1 MEYKTTHESIASQED
16 KPFTPEQANYLAYLY
31 KAVLNEAITPKS
43 ETASQNNHMKFDKK
57 FSDRCKGTLAKHF
70 YETFGVAQKLTKN
83 STSVLISD
91 ALNKQKFDKKFAKA
105 WITSNNKFLKEYRAA
120 KAS

>member
-16 KPFTPEQANYLAYLY
+16 KPFTPEQANYLAILY
-31 KAVLNEAITPKS
+31 KDILNEAITPKS
-43 ETASQNNHMKFDKK
+43 ETSAQNEYMRFKLK
-57 FSDRCKGTLAKHF
+57 FSDRCVGTLARHF
-70 YETFGVAQKLTKN
+70 YESFGVAQKLTKN
-83 STSVLISD
+83 TTSKLISD
-91 ALNKQKFDKKFAKA
+91 AKYNQKFDKKFAKA

>member
-1 MEYKTTHESIASQED
+1 MEYKNTHESIASQED
-16 KPFTPEQANYLAYLY
+16 RPFTPEQVNYLTYLY

-43 ETASQNNHMKFDKK
+43 ETATQDEYMRFKMKM
-57 FSDRCKGTLAKHF
+57 SDRCVGTLARHF

-83 STSVLISD
+83 TTSKLISD
-91 ALNKQKFDKKFAKA
+91 AKYKQKFDKKLAKA